1 VIVVIE
7 SNFVLE
13 LALQQEEA
21 GHAEAIVAL
30 ADRQAI
36 ELVVPAWSLGEPH
49 ETLGRRIKDRKS
61 TAGTLQEEAIQLERS
76 RLSSGLAETAAFLSN
91 ALGQRGHDEA
101 LSLERTLTRLLT
113 AATVLPLSKSVVE
126 AAVRFRGEFK
136 LSPQDALVFASVD
149 EHLRRLAKG
158 PKVFINMDTD
168 FFKSEIR
175 AHFQQLECK
184 LLSRI
189 ATARQ
194 FLENEVRRRDH

>member
-1 VIVVIE
+1 MIVMVE

-13 LALQQEEA
+13 LAFQQEEA
-21 GHAEAIVAL
+21 GHAEAIIAL

-36 ELVVPAWSLGEPH
+36 ELVVPAWSLGEPY
-49 ETLGRRIKDRKS
+49 ETLIRRTKDRKA
-61 TAGTLQEEAIQLERS
+61 TVQTLQQEAGRLMRS
-76 RLSSGLAETAAFLSN
+76 RLFSDLAETAKFLGE
-91 ALGQRGHDEA
+91 ALKNRSPDEA
-101 LSLERTLTRLLT
+101 LSLERTLGRLLT

-126 AAVRFRGEFK
+126 AALLFRSEFD

-158 PKVFINMDTD
+158 PKVFINKDAD
-168 FFKSEIR
+168 FFTSEIR
-175 AHFQQLECK
+175 AHFQELECK